1 MGAPR
6 KLERPV
12 DLHLMLP
19 APLVGEVH
27 LVLYSE
33 AHGGVPKGRLSEFAE
48 AAFRRHLAELK
59 KETQQ

>member
-1 MGAPR
+1 
-6 KLERPV
+6 
-12 DLHLMLP
+12 MLP

>member
-1 MGAPR
+1 MPAPR

-27 LVLYSE
+27 LVLYSD
-33 AHGGVPKGRLSEFAE
+33 AHGGIPKGRLASSQRRRFA
-48 AAFRRHLAELK
+48 ATWITSRR
-59 KETQQ
+59 QQ